1 MNTRFYVFIF
11 ISLSIYASVDF
22 NPDCFNTQDKSL
34 NQYLKTAA
42 YNNPELLS
50 AFERWKAA
58 LEVIL
63 EVNTLPDP
71 QFSFSY
77 FIVPIE
83 TRTGPQR
90 ALFALE
96 QTFPWMGKLKL
107 KGQQAYEAANM
118 LRMEF
123 EDMKLQIFYEVKKY
137 YFEYA
142 YLMQSI
148 SITKENIRLLR
159 YIEGVARDS
168 YAAGNAQYADIIR
181 AQVELGQLQ
190 DRLRSLED
198 YIKPIVAKLNAAMY
212 LPSTQSLPQPQLM
225 RPVDMKISQMELMN
239 LLEQYNPKLQSLKY
253 LENKESYAVR
263 YARKEYFPDFTIG
276 FETIATGAARTP
288 GISDSGKNP
297 IIGKIA
303 FNIPI
308 WINKRRASVNKS
320 EMRKTAAKNERNGI
334 KETLFADLQLALY
347 QYRDSIRK
355 LNLYGDTLIP
365 KAEEVLTI
373 LLKSFEVDTSNYL
386 DLIDAERT
394 LLELQLAYER
404 SLADQAQVVARL
416 ETLVGTGVESTW
428 KQRCSPV
435 EIFKKIG
442 VK

>member
-1 MNTRFYVFIF
+1 MRIKLYIFVF
-11 ISLSIYASVDF
+11 ISLSLCASVDF
-22 NPDCFNTQDKSL
+22 NSDCFNTKDNSL
-34 NQYLKTAA
+34 NHYLKTAA
-42 YNNPELLS
+42 HNNPELLS
-50 AFERWKAA
+50 AFERWRAA

-63 EVNTLPDP
+63 EVDTLPDP

-123 EDMKLQIFYEVKKY
+123 EDIKLQIFYEVKKY

-148 SITKENIRLLR
+148 LITKENISLLR

-168 YAAGNAQYADIIR
+168 YAAGNAQYADVIR

-190 DRLRSLED
+190 DRLRSFED
-198 YIKPIVAKLNAAMY
+198 YIKPVVAKLNAAMY
-212 LPSTQSLPQPQLM
+212 LPSTQPLPEPQSM
-225 RPVDMKISQMELMN
+225 RPVDLKANQLELMS
-239 LLEQYNPKLQSLKY
+239 LLEKYNPKLRSLKY
-253 LENKESYAVR
+253 LENKEGYAVR
-263 YARKEYFPDFTIG
+263 YAKKEYFPDFTVG

-288 GISDSGKNP
+288 GIVDSGKNP

-308 WINKRRASVNKS
+308 WINRRRASVNKS
-320 EMRKTAAKNERNGI
+320 QMRKMAAKNERNGV

-365 KAEEVLTI
+365 KAEEVLAI
-373 LLKSFEVDTSNYL
+373 LLKAFEVNTSNYL

-404 SLADQAQVVARL
+404 SLADQAQVVAGL
-416 ETLVGTGVESTW
+416 EALVGIGLEATW
-428 KQRCSPV
+428 KKRCSPV